1 MLRCGVIGCGRI
13 GCGFDDKPLRNIIRT
28 HAMSYVKNKRTKLV
42 SLCDIDQN
50 KLKKYGRK
58 YSIKSLYTNSQKM
71 IETEQL
77 DIVSICTLA
86 STHFEVVKSAVKN
99 YVKGIIIEK
108 PISDSLINAEKIIQL
123 CESNNIILA
132 VNHQRRF
139 DPFYHMVSGLIKNSE
154 LGKIQHV
161 NVVYGGGISNTGS
174 HLFDILRLFF
184 GEAISVFAKYSKN
197 KSTNK
202 FDPNVDAT
210 IEFKNKIHCS
220 LHALDSQNYGIAE
233 MDIFGTKKRLHID
246 LVTNETK
253 FYIKSKKTHDFN
265 RLILSKK
272 SIKKSRPAT
281 DIRLSIKNLAEC
293 SMKKRIPLCSGKDGY
308 KSLELVVGS
317 MISSNQNK
325 KINFPIKYKNFK
337 IKSR

>member
-1 MLRCGVIGCGRI
+1 MLKCGVIGCGRV
-13 GCGFDDKPLRNIIRT
+13 GCGFDDTPLRNIIRT
-28 HAMSYVKNKRTKLV
+28 HAMSYVKNKRTKLI
-42 SLCDIDQN
+42 SFCDIDQN
-50 KLKKYGRK
+50 KLKKYGK
-58 YSIKSLYTNSQKM
+58 KFSIKNLYTENDKM
-71 IETEQL
+71 MENEKL
-77 DIVSICTLA
+77 DCISICTLA
-86 STHFEVVKSAVKN
+86 NTHLKIVKTAIKN
-99 YVKGIIIEK
+99 NVKGIIIEK
-108 PISDSLINAEKIIQL
+108 PISDTLNNAKKIIQL
-123 CESNNIILA
+123 CERNNIILA

-139 DPFYHMVSGLIKNSE
+139 DPFYHRVALLIKNSE

-161 NVVYGGGISNTGS
+161 NVLYGGGIANTGS
-174 HLFDILRLFF
+174 HIFDILRLFF
-184 GEAISVFAKYSKN
+184 GEAVSVFAKLSNN

-202 FDPNVDAT
+202 FDPNVDST

-233 MDIFGTKKRLHID
+233 MDILGTKKRINID
-246 LVTNETK
+246 LVTNEMK
-253 FYIKSKKTHDFN
+253 FFIKSKKIQDYN

-281 DIRLSIKNLAEC
+281 DIRLSINNLAEC
-293 SMKKRIPLCSGKDGY
+293 IIKKKIPLCSGKDGY

-325 KINFPIKYKNFK
+325 KINFPIKYKNYK